1 MTNLQVANTIRNQ
14 INKQILWCAGANKFT
29 AIEQGLYFNIRNTSK
44 YKFAHVYIKLNA
56 SDTYD
61 ITIKNNRLNTVNEVN
76 GIYCDELSYTLDG
89 MWESK
94 EYLKQ
99 LQEDSA

>member
-1 MTNLQVANTIRNQ
+1 MINLEVANTIRNQ
-14 INKQILWCAGANKFT
+14 INRQILMYAGANKFT
-29 AIEQGLYFNIRNTSK
+29 AIEQGLYFTIRNTSK

-89 MWESK
+89 MWETE

-99 LQEDSA
+99 FGDA